1 MPLKLY
7 YRPSFNR
14 AIKHLGCEQR
24 KIIGLI
30 LEAVSIYYSSR
41 CSLLEAQKI
50 APRFFYKQ
58 LRKPYYEVGVEMNM
72 RVMIRKEGEKCIAII
87 AGDHNQIKRFLASL

>member
-1 MPLKLY
+1 MSLKLY

-14 AIKHLGCEQR
+14 ALKHLGYEQR
-24 KIIGLI
+24 KTVGLI
-30 LEAVSIYYSSR
+30 LEAVSIYYSSG

-58 LRKPYYEVGVEMNM
+58 LRRPYYEAGVEGNM
-72 RVMIRKEGEKCIAII
+72 RVVIRREGEKCIAII
-87 AGDHNQIKRFLASL
+87 AGDHGQIKRFLTSL